1 MNANTPSRP
10 GSDPR
15 PSGLGRADA
24 SGAQAGLAGGRD
36 AEAAPL
42 RRDAQRNR
50 QRILSAAREVFAD
63 EGLETSLEHIA
74 RRAGV
79 GIGTLY
85 RRFPDREMLVDA
97 LFEEQLQ
104 QLVALGQDA
113 VRDEDAWRGLVQFL
127 ERTLSMQVADRGLK
141 DLVTNR
147 THGRE
152 RIQLLRDR
160 LGPLVDRLSTRAQ
173 QQGSLRADVSAEDM
187 PVIAAMIGSVID
199 MTAAVAPNAWK
210 RYLQLVL
217 DGLASRP
224 AGPGTLP
231 APALSDEQLDKAM
244 RQHKGRGP
252 CSP

>member
-1 MNANTPSRP
+1 MNADTPPRP
-10 GSDPR
+10 GSNPR
-15 PSGLGRADA
+15 PPHPGREDS
-24 SGAQAGLAGGRD
+24 SGARAGLAGGHD

-50 QRILSAAREVFAD
+50 ERILSAAREVFAD

-97 LFEEQLQ
+97 LFEDQLQ

-127 ERTLSMQVADRGLK
+127 ERMLSMQVADRGLK

-160 LGPLVDRLSTRAQ
+160 LGPLVDRLCTRAQ

-187 PVIAAMIGSVID
+187 PVIAAMIGSAID
-199 MTAAVAPNAWK
+199 MTAVAPNAWK
-210 RYLQLVL
+210 RYLHLVL
-217 DGLASRP
+217 DGLASRR
-224 AGPGTLP
+224 AAPGTLP
-231 APALSDEQLDKAM
+231 APALSNEQLDKAM
-244 RQHKGRGP
+244 RQHKGRGA